1 MDEEG
6 WNPEWVFV
14 NSVLWMV
21 EESESFPAGLSG
33 CGLTR
38 ASVVTRER
46 PVVPSGSLFSFL

>member
-14 NSVLWMV
+14 NSVLWME

-33 CGLTR
+33 RGLTH